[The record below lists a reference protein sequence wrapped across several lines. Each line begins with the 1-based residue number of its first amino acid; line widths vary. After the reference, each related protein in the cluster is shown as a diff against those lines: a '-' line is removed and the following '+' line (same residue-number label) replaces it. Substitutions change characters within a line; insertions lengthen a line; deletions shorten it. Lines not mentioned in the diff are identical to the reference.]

1 MKILGLIPARG
12 GSKGIP
18 GKNIKL
24 LGGKPLLQY
33 TVESAKE
40 SVMLSRVIL
49 SSDDPEIIAVGKELG
64 LEVPFV
70 RPAKL
75 SGDATSSLEVIKHAL
90 EKLRS
95 QGQEYDAVCL
105 LQPTTPFRTAG
116 LLDKAIEKFRSGN
129 YDSLISVREVPAEF
143 NPHWTYEE
151 KEGKLTIA
159 TGEEEI
165 ISRRQDLPKAF
176 HRDGAVYITKTWVL
190 LEQNSLYG
198 KNIGFIDTTGSVYVN
213 IDTEEDWKEAE
224 KMVESGEWRVERK

>member
-1 MKILGLIPARG
+1 MKILAIIPARG

-33 TVESAKE
+33 TVESVKE
-40 SVMLSRVIL
+40 SALLSRVIL
-49 SSDDPEIIAVGKELG
+49 SSDDENIIAVGKELG

-70 RPAKL
+70 RPPELAV
-75 SGDATSSLEVIKHAL
+75 DTTSSLDVIKHAL
-90 EKLRS
+90 EELRD

-116 LLDKAIEKFRSGN
+116 LIDKAIEKFRSGN

-143 NPHWTYEE
+143 NPHWTFEE
-151 KEGKLTIA
+151 KDGKLKIA

-165 ISRRQDLPKAF
+165 ITRRQDLPKAY
-176 HRDGAVYITKTWVL
+176 HRDGAVYITKTSVL

-198 KNIGFIDTTGSVYVN
+198 KNIGFVDTTGDPYVN
-213 IDTEEDWKEAE
+213 IDTEEDWEEAE
-224 KMVESGEWRVERK
+224 KIVESG